1 MSEKIAIVRG
11 YVAQGLRV
19 EKALE
24 IAQISRNQYYH
35 KKKSGKPGRQ
45 STTTTDRIV
54 NTEKIQCDN
63 SEVVQ
68 TMEEILKDP
77 DLQYGYK
84 RMTAA
89 MLLAGYLIGPKKV
102 YRLMK
107 ESGLLQKR
115 RRRIGRKRVR
125 NGRVVPVR
133 PLEVLEMDIKYQW
146 VEQYRRDAYILT
158 ILDTFT
164 RATLY
169 RYEGY
174 SVTQHEVKAA
184 WEYVIVN
191 ILQPLDILKKGLTV
205 EIRNDNG
212 PQFIAKLVQD
222 YFAANHLNQVF
233 THAYTPQENGHIE
246 SFHAIL
252 SEHLDR
258 FSFYSLDELTAN
270 LNAFYAKYNCIRLH
284 GSIACLPPLVFWNLF
299 NQGQIKSYF
308 TAKNRRVFKVCIP
321 YWELS
326 GNESLREFPVQMEV
340 RRTSKKKKVAA

>member
-1 MSEKIAIVRG
+1 MSEKIGLVRAYIAG
-11 YVAQGLRV
+11 GLGV
-19 EKALE
+19 EKALA
-24 IAQISRNQYYH
+24 IAGISRNQYYH
-35 KKKSGKPGRQ
+35 KKKHGKPGRQ
-45 STTTTDRIV
+45 PTPTTERMINGERV
-54 NTEKIQCDN
+54 VCRNA
-63 SEVVQ
+63 EVVEA
-68 TMEEILKDP
+68 MEEILEDP

-89 MLLAGYLIGPKKV
+89 MLLAGYLIGAKKV

-107 ESGLLQKR
+107 ENGLLQR
-115 RRRIGRKRVR
+115 RRKRIGRRRVR
-125 NGRVVPVR
+125 NGRVTSVR

-164 RATLY
+164 RAVLY

-174 SVTQHEVKAA
+174 SMTQHEVKAA
-184 WEYVIVN
+184 WEYVIVH
-191 ILQPLDILKKGLTV
+191 ILQPMDILKKGLTV

-212 PQFIAKLVQD
+212 PQFVAKLVQD
-222 YFAANHLNQVF
+222 FFAENQLNQVF

-258 FSFYSLDELTAN
+258 FSFYSLEELTVN
-270 LNAFYAKYNCIRLH
+270 LDAFYAKYNCIRLH
-284 GSIACLPPLVFWNLF
+284 GSIACLPPLLFWNLF
-299 NQGQIKSYF
+299 NQGAVKSSF
-308 TAKNRRVFKVCIP
+308 TRNHRRVFKINIP

-326 GNESLREFPVQMEV
+326 GNESLREFPVQTEV
-340 RRTSKKKKVAA
+340 RRTSNKKKVAA

>member
-1 MSEKIAIVRG
+1 MREGEKV
-11 YVAQGLRV
+11 V
-19 EKALE
+19 
-24 IAQISRNQYYH
+24 
-35 KKKSGKPGRQ
+35 
-45 STTTTDRIV
+45 
-54 NTEKIQCDN
+54 CDN
-63 SEVVQ
+63 MEVVHA
-68 TMEEILKDP
+68 METILKDP

-84 RMTAA
+84 RMSAA
-89 MLLAGYLIGPKKV
+89 MMLAGYLIGAKKV

-107 ESGLLQKR
+107 EHGLLQKR
-115 RRRIGRKRVR
+115 RKGTGRKRVR
-125 NGRVVPVR
+125 NGRVLPSR

-146 VEQYRRDAYILT
+146 VEQYSRDAYILT

-184 WEYVIVN
+184 WEYVIVH

-212 PQFIAKLVQD
+212 PQFIAKLIQD

-270 LNAFYAKYNCIRLH
+270 LDAFYAKYNCIRLH
-284 GSIACLPPLVFWNLF
+284 GSIACLPPIVFL
-299 NQGQIKSYF
+299 QGMCSILG
-308 TAKNRRVFKVCIP
+308 TI
-321 YWELS
+321 
-326 GNESLREFPVQMEV
+326 G
-340 RRTSKKKKVAA
+340 